1 MADAARMASGTF
13 NGRWTDEEH
22 RLFVRGLGDIRCGRD
37 WRKLAA
43 NYVSH
48 AV

>member
-1 MADAARMASGTF
+1 MAAARESSSIY

-22 RLFVRGLGDIRCGRD
+22 RLFIVGLGDPRCGRD

-43 NYVSH
+43 SYVS
-48 AV
+48 VFL